1 MGPSH
6 ALMYFSTGLALCYLH
21 NQGQQKYFCY
31 KVFNEQIET
40 RATLTILSFLTRYKC
55 ASVWGRWHS
64 TLHIISSICEQ
75 PRHTVALVVAVAFYA
90 LKKYSCSS
98 IPRGPGYLCLP
109 NSIYLSFVLHRS
121 QSSVFTHSKFKLSSK
136 KPMNCKISSLMLIDK
151 PLETN
156 RQSF

>member
-1 MGPSH
+1 
-6 ALMYFSTGLALCYLH
+6 MYFSTGLALCYLH

-40 RATLTILSFLTRYKC
+40 RAILTILSFLNGI
-55 ASVWGRWHS
+55 SVHLCVGGGLRWHS

-121 QSSVFTHSKFKLSSK
+121 QSSIFTHSKLKLSGILKTKLMLMMSS
-136 KPMNCKISSLMLIDK
+136 SSLPFIFLFS
-151 PLETN
+151 
-156 RQSF
+156 RSASQ